1 MELSSMKICTAIP
14 TSRISTV
21 FCFCFSPPPKALPEV
36 VRRMPRKR
44 ISGLEALLQQRSNDR
59 ALGDGKGI
67 NLLTL
72 ASFPETTYP

>member
-1 MELSSMKICTAIP
+1 MELSSMKICAAFQQAGLCLRLSEDAEEKDIRTGMALTA
-14 TSRISTV
+14 
-21 FCFCFSPPPKALPEV
+21 
-36 VRRMPRKR
+36 
-44 ISGLEALLQQRSNDR
+44 RSNDR

>member
-1 MELSSMKICTAIP
+1 MELSSLKICTAIP

-44 ISGLEALLQQRSNDR
+44 ISGLEALLQQRSRFFISQYGEGWHDHQ
-59 ALGDGKGI
+59 LPIK
-67 NLLTL
+67 
-72 ASFPETTYP
+72 